1 MTAEPA
7 EATPA
12 LPEELRERILAEFP
26 KYPEKRAVLLT
37 ALHFT
42 QETFEGWVPREVVP
56 EIADLLELRTIEVWE
71 VISFYAMYN
80 SDPVGRC
87 HLRVCVNISCAMRG
101 ARGLVRSLEKLLS
114 VREGEV
120 SEDGNFSVG
129 EVECLGSCGTA
140 PVIQVNNE
148 VYRENL
154 KLEDMPGLLSDLRA
168 ELAARDAK
176 ENGESAG
183 S

>member
-7 EATPA
+7 AVTPR
-12 LPEELRERILAEFP
+12 LPEELRERIRAEFP
-26 KYPEKRAVLLT
+26 NYPEKRAVLLT

-42 QETFEGWVPREVVP
+42 QETFEGWIPPEVVP
-56 EIADLLELRTIEVWE
+56 EIAELLELKKIEVWE

-87 HLRVCVNISCAMRG
+87 HLRVCVNLSCAMRG
-101 ARGLVRSLEKLLS
+101 ARGLMRRLEELLDVRA
-114 VREGEV
+114 GEV
-120 SEDGNFSVG
+120 SEDGDFSVG

-154 KLEDMPGLLSDLRA
+154 TLEDMPKLLSELR
-168 ELAARDAK
+168 ERLSQRDAA
-176 ENGESAG
+176 EGDGAAES
-183 S
+183 